1 MSEGKEE
8 QDEPR
13 AFLKEAAGCDEK
25 SCDSV
30 GMGSDF
36 RYVEK
41 ELVGSALV
49 VGEYVLP
56 MTFFRAT
63 ETQIAGRLTELDPSN
78 WSKVERGV
86 FPPPKSRRTIRD
98 IANALILTADSDDW
112 HTLHD
117 LAAIGHIPSELMPP
131 KQASERLAVFFRA
144 ARGKKSTR
152 KEIEEL
158 LKLFK

>member
-1 MSEGKEE
+1 
-8 QDEPR
+8 
-13 AFLKEAAGCDEK
+13 
-25 SCDSV
+25 
-30 GMGSDF
+30 
-36 RYVEK
+36 
-41 ELVGSALV
+41 
-49 VGEYVLP
+49 
-56 MTFFRAT
+56 MTFGEFVKKKRM
-63 ETQIAGRLTELDPSN
+63 ESGLTLREFCRMTGLDPSN

-98 IANALILTADSDDW
+98 IASALILTADSDDW

-158 LKLFK
+158 LKLLK